1 MNSQINGYY
10 PRVADYVLSDKLKS
24 AGAVLINGTKWC
36 GKSTTAEQI
45 AGSVV
50 YLQDAQT
57 NKQNIELAKS
67 APSIFLEGKTPRMID
82 EWQTIPFIWD
92 QIRFEVDHRKA
103 KGQFILTGSSTPIED
118 NSYLHS
124 GIGRIVP
131 IIMRPMSLYESK
143 DSNGSVSLEKLF
155 DESAAFEASKGDKN
169 LRDYAYLLCRGGWP
183 AALGLE
189 RDEALE
195 QAYIFVEGLVYN
207 DINRVFKRI
216 KNPERIKRLLK
227 SYSRAISSQMSNA
240 KIRDDLINN
249 DEETFDEE
257 TVASYINA
265 LTRLF
270 VIEEL
275 PAWNTNLRSKTA
287 IRSSNTRHFVDPS
300 IAVASLG
307 IGPDDLINDLETFG
321 LLFESMCVRDLRVY
335 AQRLKGDVFH
345 YRDAKGREADA
356 IIHLRNGKWAAV
368 EIKLSSQESIDEGAS
383 NLLKLASD
391 IDLSKSKAPSFLMIL
406 TATSYAYRRADG
418 VYVVPLGCLKD

>member
-1 MNSQINGYY
+1 MDAEKNNYY
-10 PRVADYVLSDKLKS
+10 PRIADAVLADKLRS

-50 YLQDAQT
+50 YLQDAET

-92 QIRFEVDHRKA
+92 QIRFEVDHRKT
-103 KGQFILTGSSTPIED
+103 KGQFILTGSATPLD
-118 NSYLHS
+118 DDAYMHS

-131 IIMRPMSLYESK
+131 MVMRPMSLYESK
-143 DSNGSVSLEKLF
+143 DSNGTVSLENLF
-155 DESAAFEASKGDKN
+155 NNSTSFEASSCDLG

-183 AALGLE
+183 AALDL
-189 RDEALE
+189 DKDDALE
-195 QAYIFVEGLVYN
+195 QAYIFYNGLVYD
-207 DINRVFKRI
+207 DINRIYKKI

-227 SYSRAISSQMSNA
+227 SYSRAISSQMPNA
-240 KIRDDLINN
+240 KIRADLINN
-249 DEETFDEE
+249 GEETFDEE

-265 LTRLF
+265 LSRLF

-300 IAVASLG
+300 IAVAALE
-307 IGPDDLINDLETFG
+307 IGPDDLISDLETFG
-321 LLFESMCVRDLRVY
+321 LLFESMCIRDLRVY
-335 AQRLKGDVFH
+335 AQRLKGDLFH
-345 YRDAKGREADA
+345 YRDARGREADA

-368 EIKLSSQESIDEGAS
+368 EVKLSSQESIDEGAS
-383 NLLKLASD
+383 HLLKIASD
-391 IDLSKSKAPSFLMIL
+391 IDLSKGKAPAFLMIL
-406 TATSYAYRRADG
+406 TATPYAYRREDG
-418 VYVVPLGCLKD
+418 VYVVPIGCLKD